1 MSDKLRD
8 VIEDVRKNRIVI
20 ITDDDLAQ
28 SGGVFF
34 AASEL
39 ATKENINYMMK
50 NGSGFICIS
59 LSEEKT
65 QQITLPQYNSYGK
78 QDNPNVYLLSV
89 DDIDSSSGITAE
101 DRTLTIR
108 NLLIHP
114 IDHNHFKTP
123 GHVFVM
129 KASSGGV
136 LKKAGHADAA
146 SDLAEIAGCYPSG
159 IFTEV
164 LNDSGEVL
172 KGEQLLNYAEQAG
185 LRVITIEALIA
196 YRRETD
202 CYVVREAEANLPTEY
217 GDFRMVGFVNKLNG
231 EHHVALVKG
240 TIEESDEVLVRV
252 HSECLTGDAFHSL
265 KCDCGEQ
272 LAAALQNIETAGKGV
287 LLYLRQEGRGI
298 GLINKIKAYKLQEE
312 GMDTEEANI
321 ALGFPADMRDYG
333 IGAQILSE
341 LKVRKIRLM
350 TNNPKKLVGL
360 KGHGIEIVE
369 RVPLIMDTN
378 AHNKR
383 YFDTKKEKM
392 GHLY

>member
-1 MSDKLRD
+1 MTVELRD
-8 VIEDVRKNRIVI
+8 IIEDVKMNKMVI
-20 ITDDDLAQ
+20 ITDDDQAQ
-28 SGGVFF
+28 NGGVFF

-39 ATKENINYMMK
+39 ITKESINYMMK
-50 NGSGFICIS
+50 HGTGFTCSS
-59 LSEEKT
+59 LREEKVE
-65 QQITLPQYNSYGK
+65 QITLPHINSNHT
-78 QDNPNVYLLSV
+78 NPNVYLLSV
-89 DDIDSSSGITAE
+89 DKLECENGITAE
-101 DRTLTIR
+101 ERAHTIHE
-108 NLLIHP
+108 LLKHS
-114 IDHNHFKTP
+114 IDHKHFKTP
-123 GHVFVM
+123 GHVFIM
-129 KASSGGV
+129 KSAVGGV
-136 LKKAGHADAA
+136 LKKAGYAEAA

-159 IFTEV
+159 TFAEI
-164 LNDSGEVL
+164 LNDAGEVL
-172 KGEQLLNYAEQAG
+172 KAHELFAFARSEGIK
-185 LRVITIEALIA
+185 VVTIEALIA
-196 YRRETD
+196 HRRETD
-202 CYVVREAEANLPTEY
+202 CYVIREAEANLPTEY

-240 TIEESDEVLVRV
+240 TIEAEDEVLVRV

-272 LAAALQNIETAGKGV
+272 LAAALQNIEREGKGI

-321 ALGFPADMRDYG
+321 ALGFPSDMRDYG

-341 LKVRKIRLM
+341 LNVKKIRLM

-369 RVPLIMDTN
+369 RVPIIMDTN
-378 AHNKR
+378 IHNKR
-383 YFDTKKEKM
+383 YFGTKKEKM